1 MIAQT
6 LASLLV
12 LFSLLLGSVKL
23 VSLGHHDSKFMR
35 RSAVEITK
43 ILRREKS
50 FYCSSNKATMLEVKC
65 HELYKKIHLQF
76 KEK

>member
-6 LASLLV
+6 LASLLI

-43 ILRREKS
+43 ILRQERS
-50 FYCSSNKATMLEVKC
+50 FYCSSNKTSMIEVKC
-65 HELYKKIHLQF
+65 HEPFKKIQLQF
-76 KEK
+76 KTK